1 MQDVIKNFR
10 KQLPLLL
17 HDTVLNDLKGTPE
30 YEHPDN
36 DADTGDV
43 IMWDKNCPPPK
54 RSELLSDTSLP
65 SRMAKPINK
74 YELLSKLRKYILD
87 VNDEESIK

>member
-1 MQDVIKNFR
+1 LQDVIKLFR

-17 HDTVLNDLKGTPE
+17 HDIVLNDLKGTPE

-36 DADTGDV
+36 DEDTGDV
-43 IMWDKNCPPPK
+43 IMWDKNCPPPTD
-54 RSELLSDTSLP
+54 LLNDTSLP
-65 SRMAKPINK
+65 SRMAKNPINK

-87 VNDEESIK
+87 VNDEESMK